1 MKITNAWRSHNKQ
14 VDRIEI
20 KARFGAMTVFELTAD
35 FSDKKWRVGLFNF
48 FVSN

>member
-20 KARFGAMTVFELTAD
+20 RMRLGAVTVYELTAD
-35 FSDKKWRVGLFNF
+35 LSSKKWRAGLFNF
-48 FVSN
+48 FMGN